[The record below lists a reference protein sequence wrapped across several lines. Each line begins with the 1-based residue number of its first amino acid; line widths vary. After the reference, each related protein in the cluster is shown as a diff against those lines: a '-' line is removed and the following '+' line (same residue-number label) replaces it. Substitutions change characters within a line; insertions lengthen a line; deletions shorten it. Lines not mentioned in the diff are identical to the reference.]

1 MYDVIIIGAGPAGL
15 CAALYAARQKLNTL
29 IISKNIGGQAL
40 WSADVENYLGFENIT
55 GTDLSKK
62 FLEHV
67 NNYKIDLKEDES
79 VKSIDKNEK
88 EFEVKT
94 DKENYKSKTIIITSG
109 KKPRKL
115 GVRGEKELLG
125 KGVSYCATCDGA
137 FFHNQNVAVIG
148 GGNAGID
155 AANQL
160 EKIAKKIYVIE
171 VSDKL
176 KADQLSIEQ
185 CKKSKKVEILT
196 NTKVTEI
203 LGKDEAEGIKI
214 ERNGKEKELKVQGVF
229 IEIGSVPAVDFIKDL
244 KKNKHNEIIVNNK
257 NETNIPGIFAAGDV
271 TDVPEKQIIIAA
283 GEGCKATLSAFKF
296 LSKK

>member
-15 CAALYAARQKLNTL
+15 CAALYAARQKLNAL

-40 WSADVENYLGFENIT
+40 WSADVENYLGFENIS
-55 GTDLSKK
+55 GTDLSEK

-67 NNYKIDLKEDES
+67 NKYNIDLKEDET
-79 VKSIDKNEK
+79 VKSINKDKV
-88 EFEVKT
+88 FDVQT
-94 DKENYKSKTIIITSG
+94 DKSRYKTKTIIITSG

-115 GVRGEKELLG
+115 GIKGEEELLG
-125 KGVSYCATCDGA
+125 KGISYCATCDGA

-160 EKIAKKIYVIE
+160 EKIAKKVYVIE

-185 CKKSKKVEILT
+185 CKKSNKIEIM
-196 NTKVTEI
+196 TKTKITEI
-203 LGKDEAEGIKI
+203 LGKNEVEGIKI
-214 ERNGKEKELKVQGVF
+214 EQNGKEKELKVQGVF
-229 IEIGSVPAVDFIKDL
+229 IEVGSVPAVDFIKDL
-244 KKNKHNEIIVNNK
+244 KKNKFNEIIVNNK
-257 NETNIPGIFAAGDV
+257 NETNIPGILAAGDV
-271 TDVPEKQIIIAA
+271 TNVPEKQIIIAA
-283 GEGCKATLSAFKF
+283 GEGCKATLSAFKYI
-296 LSKK
+296 SKG

>member
-1 MYDVIIIGAGPAGL
+1 MYDIIIIGAGPAGL

-29 IISKNIGGQAL
+29 VISKNIGGQAL
-40 WSADVENYLGFENIT
+40 WSADVENYLGFENIS
-55 GTDLSKK
+55 GTDLSEK

-67 NNYKIDLKEDES
+67 NKYNIEFKEDES
-79 VKSIDKNEK
+79 VESINKNERT
-88 EFEVKT
+88 FEVQT
-94 DKENYKSKTIIITSG
+94 DKDKYKAKVIIITSG

-115 GVRGEKELLG
+115 GVKGEDELLG
-125 KGVSYCATCDGA
+125 KGISYCATCDGA
-137 FFHNQNVAVIG
+137 FFHNQEVAVIG

-160 EKIAKKIYVIE
+160 EKIAKKVYVIE

-185 CKKSKKVEILT
+185 CKKSDKIEIMI

-203 LGKDEAEGIKI
+203 LGKNEVEGIKI
-214 ERNGKEKELKVQGVF
+214 DQEGKEKEFRVQGVF
-229 IEIGSVPAVDFIKDL
+229 IEIGSVPAVDFIKNV
-244 KKNKHNEIIVNNK
+244 KKNKFNEIIINNK

-283 GEGCKATLSAFKF
+283 GEGCKATLSAFKY
-296 LSKK
+296 LSKG